1 MASLRLNKK
10 EQSAIDAKRE
20 EVNRALVNAGTEP
33 ISNSELV
40 HMVLTS
46 AIESVHVDEDGDVLV
61 FLSVPKLGLKCSI
74 T

>member
-1 MASLRLNKK
+1 MASLRLTK
-10 EQSAIDAKRE
+10 EEQRAIDTKRD
-20 EVNRALVNAGTEP
+20 EVNRALVNAGEEP
-33 ISNSELV
+33 ITNSELV

-46 AIESVHVDEDGDVLV
+46 AIEAVNVDEDGDVLV